1 MDKKMKNELRYID
14 LGSVSKEMYTVLW
27 EYDNVIELKEPTL
40 IRYSARE
47 SIVDLWQGPYWDKED
62 DKWKIKHTNIED
74 YVKGLPDIT
83 FVRPYMKLEIPYNAE
98 MTYYVTGPH
107 ITNFQLYYPNIGDLA
122 DRNKR
127 DKLIKVF
134 MDSMSKILLKHNIET
149 EHISNDMFFK
159 HNGYS
164 KKFIGSVVRPTYN
177 PGTREWGTV
186 DMSITYEFDSE
197 TANRVRTFEGGIR
210 VKKFD
215 AEDVSEVVGGLWEID
230 PTIEKDKLETEL
242 VNRVCKKLDLII
254 KNDSLSDKE
263 ESKLF
268 ERGNRRLTEKEWYL
282 YGNNENFEIRY

>member
-1 MDKKMKNELRYID
+1 MDKKIKNKLRYID

-40 IRYSARE
+40 IRYSASE
-47 SIVDLWQGPYWDKED
+47 SIVELWQGPYWDKED
-62 DKWKIKHTNIED
+62 IEWKNNHTNIED

-83 FVRPYMKLEIPYNAE
+83 FVRPYMKLEIHYNAE

-159 HNGYS
+159 HKDYS

-177 PGTREWGTV
+177 PGIREWGTV

-268 ERGNRRLTEKEWYL
+268 ERGNRRLTEEQWYL
-282 YGNNENFEIRY
+282 YGNNDEFE

>member
-1 MDKKMKNELRYID
+1 MNNELRYVD
-14 LGSVSKEMYTVLW
+14 LGEVSPTLWTSLW
-27 EYDNVIELKEPTL
+27 EYDNVIELTEPIL
-40 IRYSARE
+40 IRYSASE
-47 SIVDLWQGPYWDKED
+47 PIVEFWQGPYWNKEED
-62 DKWKIKHTNIED
+62 DWKNKYSNIED
-74 YVKGLPDIT
+74 YVKGLPDII
-83 FVRPYMKLEIPYNAE
+83 FVRPYVKLEIDYNAE
-98 MTYYVTGPH
+98 MSYYVTGPH
-107 ITNFQLYYPNIGDLA
+107 ITNFQLYYPNIGRLKEDK
-122 DRNKR
+122 DKR
-127 DKLIKVF
+127 SNLMEVLL
-134 MDSMSKILLKHNIET
+134 DSMRQMLLKRNIET
-149 EHISNDMFFK
+149 ERNSNDVLFK
-159 HNGYS
+159 HNGYL
-164 KKFIGSVVRPTYN
+164 KKFVGTSYRPTYN
-177 PGTREWGTV
+177 PGIHEWGTV

-215 AEDVSEVVGGLWEID
+215 AEDVADVAGGLWEID

>member
-62 DKWKIKHTNIED
+62 NKWKNKHTNIED

-98 MTYYVTGPH
+98 MSYYVTGPH
-107 ITNFQLYYPNIGDLA
+107 ITNFQLYYPNIGRLKEDK
-122 DRNKR
+122 DKR
-127 DKLIKVF
+127 SNLMGVF
-134 MDSMSKILLKHNIET
+134 IDSIGQILLEQNIES
-149 EHISNDMFFK
+149 ERNSNDILFK
-159 HNGYS
+159 HNGYL
-164 KKFIGSVVRPTYN
+164 KKFVGTVYRPTYN
-177 PGTREWGTV
+177 PGIREWGTV

-268 ERGNRRLTEKEWYL
+268 ERGNRRLTEEQWYL
-282 YGNNENFEIRY
+282 YGNNDEFE